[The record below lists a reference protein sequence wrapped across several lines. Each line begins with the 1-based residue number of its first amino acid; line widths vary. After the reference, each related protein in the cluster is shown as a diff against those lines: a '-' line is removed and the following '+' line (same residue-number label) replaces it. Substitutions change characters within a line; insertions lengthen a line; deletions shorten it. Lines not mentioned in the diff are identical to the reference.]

1 MIPQA
6 VVERLDAAEPLALGF
21 SGSRAPDP
29 QTRAAMIALVQV
41 VGARR
46 AAGAPIAG
54 LVGDGRGIDRRVR
67 EAWRSFDPEE
77 GALTVYARPA
87 ELRGRPH
94 AALIARSTQFAMDL
108 AAHHPAL
115 LVAGPAKACPATIT
129 PTGAWISGQD
139 GYGLPDVSGTWSTVG
154 VAVGQGVPCLL
165 FLPAGRGLIPV
176 RGWSWQ
182 AVGAGWWWHV
192 GR

>member
-108 AAHHPAL
+108 AAHHPAR
-115 LVAGPAKACPATIT
+115 G
-129 PTGAWISGQD
+129 S
-139 GYGLPDVSGTWSTVG
+139 
-154 VAVGQGVPCLL
+154 
-165 FLPAGRGLIPV
+165 AGRTATGCRMSPAPGRRSGSRSA
-176 RGWSWQ
+176 RGCR
-182 AVGAGWWWHV
+182 ACCFCRRGAG
-192 GR
+192 